1 MSEADRPD
9 QALASIA
16 DRCRAAGLRMT
27 GPRRIIAEVL
37 DGAADHP
44 DVEELYR
51 RVTAVEPRIA
61 LSTVY
66 RTVRL
71 LVDAGILERHLFIDG
86 RARYENADHE
96 HHDHLID
103 LTTGHVIE
111 FHSEEIEALQARIA
125 ADLGFRITGHRLQLF
140 CMPLEAKRARQ
151 TPRKP
156 GSTASGPRKTTDKP

>member
-1 MSEADRPD
+1 MSETDRPD
-9 QALASIA
+9 QTLASIA

-27 GPRRIIAEVL
+27 GQRRIIAEVL

-44 DVEELYR
+44 DVEELHR

-125 ADLGFRITGHRLQLF
+125 ADLGYRITGHRLQLF
-140 CMPLEAKRARQ
+140 CMPLEKQRA
-151 TPRKP
+151 RKP
-156 GSTASGPRKTTDKP
+156 GKTASGRVKTTDKT